1 LLDAISSESALL
13 QRHGPF
19 LASIRNVRPES
30 RAGTRRPSPVPMPV
44 SGLTEREIDILQ
56 RLSTLSTNE
65 EIAADLFLSPNTVK
79 THLKSLYRKLEV
91 SRRSDAFR
99 RGRALGLC

>member
-1 LLDAISSESALL
+1 LLEVIGSDAVLL

-19 LASIRNVRPES
+19 LASIRNVRLGFLDS
-30 RAGTRRPSPVPMPV
+30 TLRPPAIATPACA
-44 SGLTEREIDILQ
+44 LTEREIDILQ
-56 RLSTLSTNE
+56 RLGALSTND

-91 SRRSDAFR
+91 TRRSDAFR